1 MTIDLT
7 FPDGAV
13 RSFDRGTTGRTIAES
28 LSKSLAKKAVLV
40 KLDGELLDLDRPLEK
55 GGVLEIVTRDA
66 PEVLDVIRHDTAH
79 ILAEAVQELFPGTQV
94 TIGPAIEDGF
104 YYDFARDEPF
114 STDDFARIE
123 AKMKE
128 IVDRDEK
135 IVREVWDRNEAI
147 KHFESIGESY
157 KAEIIRDLPEG
168 ETITV
173 YRHGDAWKDLCRGPH
188 LPSSKFIGKA
198 FKLTKLAGAY
208 WRGDHNN
215 AQLQRIYGT
224 AWSTEADLE
233 AYIQRIEEAEKR
245 DHRRLGKDLD
255 LFSIHQEMG
264 GGLVLWHP
272 NGAMVRHLAEEF
284 CKNEHLKNGYK
295 LVYTP
300 HIGRSWLW
308 ETSGHLDFYKENMY
322 APMQIDEQDYYIKPM
337 NCPFHILIY
346 KSDLRSYRDLPM
358 RLAEW
363 GTVYRYERA
372 GVLHGLMRVRGFTQD
387 DAHIFVQPERMEEEL
402 SRTLDFCLHI
412 LRSFGFTE
420 FSAYLATRPEGGKAV
435 GEPERWV
442 APTEALRK
450 ALERAQLPYHVDEG
464 GGAFYGPKIDLKI
477 KDAIG
482 REWQCSTI
490 QFDFN
495 LADRFG
501 LTYIGEDGQE
511 HQPYMV
517 HRALL
522 GSMERFFGVLIEH
535 YAGAFPL
542 WLAPVQARLI
552 PIADRHV
559 AYARQVAA
567 KLEAEGLRVEVDERG
582 ERMNAKIREA
592 QLQKIPYMLVVGDK
606 EQAAGAVAVRLRTE
620 ENLGPMPLADFIA
633 RAKRIVASRASTEL

>member
-1 MTIDLT
+1 MDYN
-7 FPDGAV
+7 
-13 RSFDRGTTGRTIAES
+13 E
-28 LSKSLAKKAVLV
+28 
-40 KLDGELLDLDRPLEK
+40 LDRMRHSCAH
-55 GGVLEIVTRDA
+55 VMADA
-66 PEVLDVIRHDTAH
+66 VVHLY
-79 ILAEAVQELFPGTQV
+79 PGTKLS
-94 TIGPAIEDGF
+94 IGPAIENGF
-104 YYDFARDEPF
+104 YYDFDLPRPI
-114 STDDFARIE
+114 SVDDLPAIE
-123 AKMKE
+123 AKM
-128 IVDRDEK
+128 R
-135 IVREVWDRNEAI
+135 
-147 KHFESIGESY
+147 
-157 KAEIIRDLPEG
+157 EIIARKEPFERSEVSPDQARQLFKDEPYKLELIEG
-168 ETITV
+168 ILAGRESEHGEATAEAPAILTT
-173 YRHGDAWKDLCRGPH
+173 YRNGDFVDLCRGPH
-188 LPSSKFIGKA
+188 VEHTGQIGP
-198 FKLTKLAGAY
+198 FKLLNVAGAY
-208 WRGDHNN
+208 WRGDEHNKM
-215 AQLQRIYGT
+215 LTRIYGT
-224 AWSTEADLE
+224 CFPTQQELDDYLWRLA
-233 AYIQRIEEAEKR
+233 EAEKR

-559 AYARQVAA
+559 AYARQIAA

>member
-1 MTIDLT
+1 MENNDLSRMRHSCAHVMA
-7 FPDGAV
+7 DAV
-13 RSFDRGTTGRTIAES
+13 IQ
-28 LSKSLAKKAVLV
+28 LY
-40 KLDGELLDLDRPLEK
+40 
-55 GGVLEIVTRDA
+55 
-66 PEVLDVIRHDTAH
+66 
-79 ILAEAVQELFPGTQV
+79 PGTKLS
-94 TIGPAIEDGF
+94 IGPAIENGF
-104 YYDFARDEPF
+104 YYDFDLPKPISAENLP
-114 STDDFARIE
+114 AIE
-123 AKMKE
+123 AKMRDIVASKE
-128 IVDRDEK
+128 PF
-135 IVREVWDRNEAI
+135 VRSEVSASEARQEFAGEPFKLELI
-147 KHFESIGESY
+147 DGIMAGHEGEDGESV
-157 KAEIIRDLPEG
+157 AAAPAILS
-168 ETITV
+168 T
-173 YRHGDAWKDLCRGPH
+173 YRNGDFVDLCRGPH
-188 LPSSKFIGKA
+188 VENTGQIGP
-198 FKLTKLAGAY
+198 FKLLSLAGAY
-208 WRGDHNN
+208 WRGDEHNKM
-215 AQLQRIYGT
+215 LTRIYGT
-224 AWSTEADLE
+224 CFPTQKELDDHLWRLA
-233 AYIQRIEEAEKR
+233 EAEKR
-245 DHRRLGKDLD
+245 DHRRLGKELD

-264 GGLVLWHP
+264 AGLVLWHP
-272 NGAMVRHLAEEF
+272 NGGMVRHLAEEF
-284 CKNEHLKNGYK
+284 CKREHLANGYK

-308 ETSGHLDFYKENMY
+308 ETSGHLDFYKESMY
-322 APMQIDEQDYYIKPM
+322 AAMEIDEQDYYIKPM

-346 KSDLRSYRDLPM
+346 KSDLRSYRNLPM

-387 DAHIFVQPERMEEEL
+387 DAHIFVQPERIEEEL
-402 SRTLDFCLHI
+402 SRTLAFCLHI
-412 LRSFGFTE
+412 LRSFGFTD
-420 FSAYLATRPEGGKAV
+420 FSAYLATRPQGSKAV
-435 GEPERWV
+435 GDPERWV
-442 APTEALRK
+442 APTEALRI
-450 ALERAQLPYHVDEG
+450 ALENAKLPYHLDEG

-482 REWQCSTI
+482 REWQCSTL

-542 WLAPVQARLI
+542 WLAPVQVKMI

-559 AYARQVAA
+559 PYAREVAA
-567 KLEAEGLRVEVDERG
+567 KLEAAGLRVEVDDRG

-620 ENLGPMPLADFIA
+620 ENLGPVPVDAFIE
-633 RAKRIVASRASTEL
+633 RAQRVVASKAGTEL

>member
-1 MTIDLT
+1 MLT
-7 FPDGAV
+7 
-13 RSFDRGTTGRTIAES
+13 
-28 LSKSLAKKAVLV
+28 
-40 KLDGELLDLDRPLEK
+40 
-55 GGVLEIVTRDA
+55 
-66 PEVLDVIRHDTAH
+66 
-79 ILAEAVQELFPGTQV
+79 
-94 TIGPAIEDGF
+94 
-104 YYDFARDEPF
+104 
-114 STDDFARIE
+114 
-123 AKMKE
+123 
-128 IVDRDEK
+128 
-135 IVREVWDRNEAI
+135 
-147 KHFESIGESY
+147 
-157 KAEIIRDLPEG
+157 
-168 ETITV
+168 
-173 YRHGDAWKDLCRGPH
+173 
-188 LPSSKFIGKA
+188 
-198 FKLTKLAGAY
+198 
-208 WRGDHNN
+208 
-215 AQLQRIYGT
+215 RIYGT
-224 AWSTEADLE
+224 CFPTQKELDDYLWRLA
-233 AYIQRIEEAEKR
+233 EAEKR

-255 LFSIHQEMG
+255 LFSTHQEMG

-272 NGAMVRHLAEEF
+272 NGAMVRHLAEDF
-284 CKNEHLKNGYK
+284 CKREHLANGYQM
-295 LVYTP
+295 VYTP

-308 ETSGHLDFYKENMY
+308 ETSGHLDFYKESMY
-322 APMQIDEQDYYIKPM
+322 APMAIDEQDYYMKPM

-387 DAHIFVQPERMEEEL
+387 DAHIFVQPEKMEEEL
-402 SRTLDFCLHI
+402 ARTLAFCLHI
-412 LRSFGFTE
+412 LRSFGFTD
-420 FSAYLATRPEGGKAV
+420 FSAYLATRPQKAV
-435 GEPERWV
+435 GEPERWE
-442 APTEALRK
+442 APTVALRK
-450 ALERAQLPYHVDEG
+450 ALEEARLPYHVDEG

-501 LTYIGEDGQE
+501 LTYIGEDGRE

-542 WLAPVQARLI
+542 WLAPVQAMLI
-552 PIADRHV
+552 PIADRH
-559 AYARQVAA
+559 APYAREVAA
-567 KLEAEGLRVEVDERG
+567 RLEQAGLRAKVDDRG

-620 ENLGPMPLADFIA
+620 ENLGPMPLAAFIE
-633 RAKRIVASRASTEL
+633 RAQRIAANRSAAEL